1 MISKSAQSKLRII
14 ISSTTFTLDR
24 MCVKL
29 ELFIKLILNVIYLL
43 SFYIIFNIMMYKSSV
58 YLSVIKNP
66 IPFVQ
71 IFAIRST
78 VY

>member
-1 MISKSAQSKLRII
+1 
-14 ISSTTFTLDR
+14 